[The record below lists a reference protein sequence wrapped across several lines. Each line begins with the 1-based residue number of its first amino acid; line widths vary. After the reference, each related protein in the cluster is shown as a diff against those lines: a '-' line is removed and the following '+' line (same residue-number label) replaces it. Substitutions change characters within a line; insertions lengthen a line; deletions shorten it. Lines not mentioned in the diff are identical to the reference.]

1 MRTNLILLGVL
12 VALGA
17 VWLLGRGRD
26 EAKTAAPVPRLFPAF
41 NKEAADLIVI
51 EGGWKD
57 NAWTFGRRG
66 SSWYLVTAGE
76 YPVKAEAVDK
86 LLDAVYNLRKENL
99 VGSSAELRASTRTDD
114 KGRLV
119 RVLKGP
125 DPMAEFRIGKSP
137 EGSYDVV
144 FIRPEGSD
152 EIYRTRTILSEEQ
165 RGGDQPWDQSGRPR
179 GFSWDNY
186 VQNLRQWVDTQ
197 IWSLGDME
205 QEAIW
210 LERPEEELTV
220 RLLKKGQDDWEMS
233 NPLIEEAP
241 AVPAD
246 ADAARD
252 IVSRLRYLSFE
263 EVVGTVEESAAEYGL
278 DEPKIS
284 VVLQLKK
291 KVEKEKPAEGET
303 PAEGDAEG
311 GEEEPAAPEEPEWVE
326 VTRTVE
332 VGDKVSRPS
341 YWDDEKGEASTR
353 DYYAIRVGGKF
364 DDPEEEKRSSYIFL
378 VSDYTIGALKKTAE
392 ELRAAPTED
401 EATPPDGGAQPG
413 EGAQPEEGTQSEEGA
428 QPEEATPPDDAQPDE
443 NAQNPEEAAPPEE
456 PAGTEEPAKSDEPAG
471 NG

>member
-17 VWLLGRGRD
+17 VWLLGRDR
-26 EAKTAAPVPRLFPAF
+26 EESRNAAPVPRLFPDF

-57 NAWTFGRRG
+57 SAWTFGRRG
-66 SSWYLVTAGE
+66 SSWFLVTAGE
-76 YPVKAEAVDK
+76 YPVKSEAADK

-99 VGSSAELRASTRTDD
+99 VGTSAELRASTRTGE

-125 DPMAEFRIGKSP
+125 EPMAEFRVGKSP

-165 RGGDQPWDQSGRPR
+165 RGGDQPWDQSGRAR

-186 VQNLRQWVDTQ
+186 VQNLRKWVDTQ
-197 IWSLGDME
+197 IWSLGDLE

-210 LERPEEELTV
+210 LERPEDELTV
-220 RLLKKGQDDWEMS
+220 RLLKKGQDEWERS

-291 KVEKEKPAEGET
+291 KVEKEQPAEGEE
-303 PAEGDAEG
+303 PAEGTGEG
-311 GEEEPAAPEEPEWVE
+311 AEPAEPEWIDL
-326 VTRTVE
+326 TRTVE
-332 VGDKVSRPS
+332 VGNKVSRPS

-364 DDPEEEKRSSYIFL
+364 DDAEEEKRSRYIFL

-392 ELRAAPTED
+392 ELRAAPTEE
-401 EATPPDGGAQPG
+401 EAAPP
-413 EGAQPEEGTQSEEGA
+413 EEGA

-443 NAQNPEEAAPPEE
+443 SAQKPEEATPPEE
-456 PAGTEEPAKSDEPAG
+456 PADTEEPAKSDEPAG
-471 NG
+471 DG